1 MELTRRKYNHFD
13 LFKTYLY
20 TFYYIYFI
28 IAIFM
33 FISIFK

>member
-1 MELTRRKYNHFD
+1 MELTRRKYKHFD
-13 LFKTYLY
+13 LITTFLY
-20 TFYYIYFI
+20 TFYCIYFI